1 MVRLLVNNSSWR
13 PPGTTA
19 TTPAATESHTT
30 SRQTKPRSFGGKLLQ
45 QRGDHVTRPQ
55 SDKSS
60 GRKMPRYKTK
70 VSSSDLVPPGNS
82 RRRQGLISYH
92 INMICYVCMFILS
105 ISLLLPST
113 SAQLNPGKIPVT
125 QIL

>member
-13 PPGTTA
+13 PPGITA

-30 SRQTKPRSFGGKLLQ
+30 SRQTKPSFGGKLLQ
-45 QRGDHVTRPQ
+45 QRGDHVTHPQ

-82 RRRQGLISYH
+82 RRRYGLISYH

-105 ISLLLPST
+105 ICLLLPST
-113 SAQLNPGKIPVT
+113 SAQLNPGKIPV
-125 QIL
+125 IHVL